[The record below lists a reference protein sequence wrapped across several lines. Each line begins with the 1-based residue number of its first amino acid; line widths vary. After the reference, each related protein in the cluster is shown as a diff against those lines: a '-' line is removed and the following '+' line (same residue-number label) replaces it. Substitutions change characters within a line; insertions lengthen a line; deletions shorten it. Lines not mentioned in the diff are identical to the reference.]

1 MHCTHE
7 AQKHKVF
14 LSERLLYESKK
25 SNTTTK
31 SSIRF
36 KSTTNRLIGP
46 ISLIFE
52 LYFFLHSYL
61 RTYFFL
67 KQCTLAAKIIN
78 HTSGCVSKGKL
89 QIAWF
94 GLRVEGW
101 NCCPD
106 HLKDKCKRFM
116 WKGGEDWAQVAAW
129 EMLIR
134 LKEILFHW
142 EESQS
147 NRFLR
152 QVVKTQV
159 LAGIQNSVR
168 QGSEL
173 INSH

>member
-1 MHCTHE
+1 
-7 AQKHKVF
+7 
-14 LSERLLYESKK
+14 
-25 SNTTTK
+25 
-31 SSIRF
+31 
-36 KSTTNRLIGP
+36 
-46 ISLIFE
+46 
-52 LYFFLHSYL
+52 
-61 RTYFFL
+61 
-67 KQCTLAAKIIN
+67 
-78 HTSGCVSKGKL
+78 
-89 QIAWF
+89 
-94 GLRVEGW
+94 
-101 NCCPD
+101 
-106 HLKDKCKRFM
+106 M